1 MTKETLEKVRE
12 FLIFGIKDRE
22 DIDIVERTEIMLNA
36 DKYFNPD
43 NYEENN
49 KVLNKHYENK
59 KKRGI

>member
-12 FLIFGIKDRE
+12 FLIFGLKDRE
-22 DIDIVERTEIMLNA
+22 DIDIIERTEIMLNG